1 MTMQGRVCFMNFD
14 FLKSITIIHPF
25 YQFCEDAEEFALSK
39 PDFCGASA
47 RKAIEYI
54 VRLMYTAAIQT
65 DANQLTVY
73 DMLCTPDFV
82 MYVDDRTLLNAIH
95 FIRRQG
101 NIAVHQGGLTEKEAV
116 NIVEQLHFV
125 AGEVCIFLGLIQD
138 YPSFDFSL
146 LKPVIASN
154 IRSGEAFAEEEPPV
168 AKEII
173 QDFAKRLQSVE
184 HYSQLRHMPRS
195 FVDVH
200 VNTSKYDEM
209 EEKEGKQARI
219 NTSSNVRAAF
229 DMIFK
234 WFQSCLADYDII
246 PDYRLLIISVKK
258 ETFSVRIAVKMG
270 CTNLGHRNASGEW
283 VLLPA
288 MDYVLY
294 CFDIDPQ
301 KPIYE
306 QFHVFTKEAFLQMWR
321 DLGLIRLN
329 ITTAA
334 HKRLRAMYGDDL
346 KFNQEEHADSM
357 IVQVF
362 KTSRKKTKLFE
373 EAFEKFP
380 ALDAEAL
387 QIICKA

>member
-1 MTMQGRVCFMNFD
+1 MNFD
-14 FLKSITIIHPF
+14 FLKPLELIQPF
-25 YQFCEDAEEFALSK
+25 YVYCCDAEELAAAK
-39 PDFCGASA
+39 PDLSCASA

-65 DANQLTVY
+65 EANQLTVY

-82 MYVDDRTLLNAIH
+82 MYLDDRTLLNAIH
-95 FIRRQG
+95 AIRRKG
-101 NIAVHQGGLTEKEAV
+101 NIAVHQGGLTEKEAIE
-116 NIVEQLHFV
+116 IVEQLHFV
-125 AGEVCIFLGLIQD
+125 AGEVSIFLGLIND
-138 YPSFDFSL
+138 YPAFDPSL
-146 LKPVIASN
+146 LKPMATSATRASA
-154 IRSGEAFAEEEPPV
+154 AFTEDEPQV

-173 QDFAKRLQSVE
+173 SEFSKRLQSVE
-184 HYSQLRHMPRS
+184 HYSQLRQISRS

-209 EEKEGKQARI
+209 EEKDGKQARI
-219 NTSSNVRAAF
+219 STSSNVRAAF
-229 DMIFK
+229 DMIFQ
-234 WFQSCLADYDII
+234 WTQRQLPDYKVV
-246 PDYRLLIISVKK
+246 PDYRLLIMTVGKDG
-258 ETFSVRIAVKMG
+258 FSVRIAVKMG
-270 CTNLGHRNASGEW
+270 CTNLGRRNPKGEW
-283 VLLPA
+283 VLLPD
-288 MDYVLY
+288 MDFILY

-301 KPIYE
+301 KPVFE

-329 ITTAA
+329 ITTTA
-334 HKRLRAMYGDDL
+334 HKRLRAMYGNDL

-380 ALDAEAL
+380 VLDTDSL
-387 QIICKA
+387 QNICKAQS

>member
-1 MTMQGRVCFMNFD
+1 MNFD
-14 FLKSITIIHPF
+14 FLKSITIISPF
-25 YQFCEDAEEFALSK
+25 YQFCKDTEEYALSK

-73 DMLCTPDFV
+73 DMLCSPDFV
-82 MYVDDRTLLNAIH
+82 MYLDDRTLLNAIH
-95 FIRRQG
+95 FIRRKG
-101 NIAVHQGGLTEKEAV
+101 NTAVHQGGLTEKDAV
-116 NIVEQLHFV
+116 ELVEQLHFV
-125 AGEVCIFLGLIQD
+125 AGEVCIFLGLTND
-138 YPSFDFSL
+138 YPAFDPSL
-146 LKPVIASN
+146 LKPAKAPTALAGS
-154 IRSGEAFAEEEPPV
+154 AFSEDEPQV

-173 QDFAKRLQSVE
+173 GEFTKRLHSVD
-184 HYSQLRHMPRS
+184 HYSQLRQMNRS
-195 FVDVH
+195 FVDIH
-200 VNTSKYDEM
+200 VNTSKYDEL
-209 EEKEGKQARI
+209 EEKGGKQARI
-219 NTSSNVRAAF
+219 NTSTNVRAAF

-234 WFQSCLADYDII
+234 WFQNCLPNYDVI
-246 PDYRLLIISVKK
+246 PDHRLLIITVMK

-283 VLLPA
+283 VLLPD

-321 DLGLIRLN
+321 DLDLIRLN

-334 HKRLRAMYGDDL
+334 HRRLRAMYGDDL

-373 EAFEKFP
+373 EIFAKFP
-380 ALDAEAL
+380 PLNAESL
-387 QIICKA
+387 QNICKAQEHE

>member
-1 MTMQGRVCFMNFD
+1 MNFD
-14 FLKSITIIHPF
+14 FLEPIAIIRPF
-25 YQFCEDAEEFALSK
+25 YQFCKDAEEFALSK

-82 MYVDDRTLLNAIH
+82 MYLDDRTLLNAIH
-95 FIRRQG
+95 FIRRKG
-101 NIAVHQGGLTEKEAV
+101 NTAVHQGGLTEKDAV
-116 NIVEQLHFV
+116 EVVEQLHFV
-125 AGEVCIFLGLIQD
+125 AGEVCIFLGLAND
-138 YPSFDFSL
+138 YPAFDPSL
-146 LKPVIASN
+146 LKPAKVPIASA
-154 IRSGEAFAEEEPPV
+154 GAAFSENEPQV

-173 QDFAKRLQSVE
+173 GEFTKRLQSVE
-184 HYSQLRHMPRS
+184 HYSQLRQMNRS
-195 FVDVH
+195 FVDIH
-200 VNTSKYDEM
+200 VNTSKYDEL
-209 EEKEGKQARI
+209 EEKGGKKARI
-219 NTSSNVRAAF
+219 NTSTNVRAAF

-234 WFQSCLADYDII
+234 WSQGCLPDYQVI
-246 PDYRLLIISVKK
+246 PNYRLLIMTIEKDN
-258 ETFSVRIAVKMG
+258 FSVRFAVKMG
-270 CTNLGHRNASGEW
+270 CTNLGHRDTRGDW
-283 VLLPA
+283 VLLPD

-306 QFHVFTKEAFLQMWR
+306 QFHVFTKEEFLQMWK
-321 DLGLIRLN
+321 DLDLIRLN

-334 HKRLRAMYGDDL
+334 HRRLRAMYGDDM

-373 EAFEKFP
+373 EAFAKFP
-380 ALDAEAL
+380 ALNIRAL
-387 QIICKA
+387 RVICNACPEK